1 MEPFIQHRMLQ
12 WAIFYFYFFAI
23 IVLFFK
29 FLVEFN
35 YPCELSWFVTLNT
48 HLTNTHLTKKQIIFI
63 FYSPFVLAEQKLHL
77 HWVH

>member
-1 MEPFIQHRMLQ
+1 M
-12 WAIFYFYFFAI
+12 
-23 IVLFFK
+23 LFFR

-48 HLTNTHLTKKQIIFI
+48 HLTNTHLTEKQIIFI

-77 HWVH
+77 H